1 MDIWYIWYIPARPRQ
16 DCSSPR
22 APPRPCWSRQQGCRR
37 RLFGSLCTTWSSGSP
52 RNGLCDHDRIVSCD
66 HARHETAENCN
77 QWIGHAGCADHQYH
91 HQHYHHQEKVW
102 KSLPVH
108 STSKR
113 DTGPS
118 KSLHLVSHTPGHQ
131 GDAHHDGNHRC
142 HHRCCCFWALRPW
155 HPPPKSHHR
164 HDDDYECV
172 LPHYLDCWT
181 RTILMMISDV
191 FIRDDRGQKGHCCF
205 RTLSLCVCLFLFLSR
220 RSCHGWTVG
229 SVSLTTSSFTAPSHN
244 RLTPSSGPLIRFIF
258 HRLSLSPSP
267 PSPSSYSW

>member
-1 MDIWYIWYIPARPRQ
+1 MKRRKIVTGELGKLDALIINIIINTIT
-16 DCSSPR
+16 
-22 APPRPCWSRQQGCRR
+22 RR
-37 RLFGSLCTTWSSGSP
+37 RF
-52 RNGLCDHDRIVSCD
+52 
-66 HARHETAENCN
+66 
-77 QWIGHAGCADHQYH
+77 
-91 HQHYHHQEKVW
+91 EKR
-102 KSLPVH
+102 SPVH

-191 FIRDDRGQKGHCCF
+191 FIRDGRGQK
-205 RTLSLCVCLFLFLSR
+205 RSLLLSDIVSVCLFVF
-220 RSCHGWTVG
+220 
-229 SVSLTTSSFTAPSHN
+229 VSLKEK
-244 RLTPSSGPLIRFIF
+244 
-258 HRLSLSPSP
+258 LS
-267 PSPSSYSW
+267 WVDGW